1 MQENLI
7 EAAHSLI
14 LDRRKSCKM
23 TGVRDVVAFDEHIV
37 LLKTEMGELE
47 IRGEGL
53 HMKQLVVENG
63 TVEIEGT
70 VSGFEYQD
78 NGIQKQGESFW
89 KRLLR

>member
-7 EAAHSLI
+7 ETAHSLI

-63 TVEIEGT
+63 TVEIEGM